1 MNLKVIFYNPYPN
14 GMALTRRIHHYCK
27 GIVEAGGS
35 AQILIPEP
43 SEWSAQSA
51 KNTLTSGTYEGV
63 NFEYTCG
70 TTISSRSHRK
80 QRLLKLK
87 GLKRITLLLA
97 KDRKRTDA
105 VLLIT
110 NRCRIILYFFGL
122 CRILGLVYIQ
132 EKGELPFVNRPPRN
146 FLQRLYQR
154 IYKRY
159 IYKCFDGIIVV
170 STSLNEYLRTRI
182 RKNARLLHIPIIAD
196 PEEFR
201 TTKKQKMVGRTVVCC
216 GVNQKKDGVFTVVRA
231 FEKISANFADVTLY
245 VIGVSPKTREELG
258 QLVKRLGLVHRVVL
272 TDYISREE
280 LIQILCNASVLALA
294 KPSSL
299 QAKYCFP
306 SKLAEYLAT
315 GNPVVITRTG
325 AIPRYLQDGVNAF
338 IAEPD
343 SHITFAE
350 KLEFVLANPT
360 LAEKVGQKGRWLALT
375 KFSYKVHTARISS
388 FVKDLMYQRSQYSV
402 PTME

>member
-1 MNLKVIFYNPYPN
+1 MNIKIILYNSYPN

-43 SEWSAQSA
+43 SEWSAQSS
-51 KNTLTSGTYEGV
+51 KNTLPSGTYEGV
-63 NFEYTCG
+63 DFEYTCG
-70 TTISSRSHRK
+70 ITIRSRSHCK

-87 GLKRITLLLA
+87 GLTRTTLLLA

-110 NRCRIILYFFGL
+110 NRCRPILYFFGL

-132 EKGELPFVNRPPRN
+132 EKGELPFFNRPPRN

-170 STSLNEYLRTRI
+170 SDALNEYFRTRI
-182 RKNARLLHIPIIAD
+182 RKNARLLHIPIIAN

-201 TTKKQKMVGRTVVCC
+201 TTKKQKIVGRTVVCC
-216 GVNQKKDGVFTVVRA
+216 GVNQKKDGVFTVVRG
-231 FEKISANFADVTLY
+231 FEKVSARFADVTLY
-245 VIGVSPKTREELG
+245 VIGSFPKTKEELG
-258 QLVKRLGLVHRVVL
+258 RLVIRLGLERRVVL

-280 LIQILCNASVLALA
+280 LRQMLCNASVLALA
-294 KPSSL
+294 
-299 QAKYCFP
+299 
-306 SKLAEYLAT
+306 
-315 GNPVVITRTG
+315 
-325 AIPRYLQDGVNAF
+325 
-338 IAEPD
+338 
-343 SHITFAE
+343 
-350 KLEFVLANPT
+350 
-360 LAEKVGQKGRWLALT
+360 
-375 KFSYKVHTARISS
+375 
-388 FVKDLMYQRSQYSV
+388 
-402 PTME
+402 